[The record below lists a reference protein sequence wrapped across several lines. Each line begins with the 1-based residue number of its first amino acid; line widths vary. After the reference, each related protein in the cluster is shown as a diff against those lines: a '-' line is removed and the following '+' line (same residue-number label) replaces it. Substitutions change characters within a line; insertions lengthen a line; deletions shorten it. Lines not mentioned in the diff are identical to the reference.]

1 MNPLYMRDSV
11 LTIAGT
17 DHAAQCSSIVFTPS
31 PVSAVWKGL
40 KPDAQFT
47 AAGLATWTC
56 DVTVAQDW
64 DEATSFSVYL
74 HEHEGESVA
83 IVCEPKD
90 GGASFDATVTIVP
103 GAIGGAVDA
112 FAEGTV
118 SMPSTK
124 PERTPAA

>member
-31 PVSAVWKGL
+31 PVSTTWKGL
-40 KPDAQFT
+40 KPDALYT
-47 AAGLATWTC
+47 AAGTATWTL
-56 DVTVAQDW
+56 DATLAQDW
-64 DEATSFSVYL
+64 DALTSFSLYL
-74 HEHEGESVA
+74 HEHEGESVT
-83 IVCEPKD
+83 VTCEPKD
-90 GGASFDATVTIVP
+90 GGASFEATVTIVP

-112 FAEGTV
+112 FAESTV

-124 PERTPAA
+124 PERTAA